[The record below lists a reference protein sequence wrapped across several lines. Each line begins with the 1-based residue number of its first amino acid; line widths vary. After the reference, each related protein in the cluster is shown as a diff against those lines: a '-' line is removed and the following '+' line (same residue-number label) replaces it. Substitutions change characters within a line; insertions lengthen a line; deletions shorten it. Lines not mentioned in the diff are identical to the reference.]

1 MMFIHVCLQMG
12 EYNLM
17 GVVLAVGNAGRLVFY
32 SLLTDLSKAAWAHG
46 YD

>member
-1 MMFIHVCLQMG
+1 MMFVHVCQQASQ
-12 EYNLM
+12 YNLT

-32 SLLTDLSKAAWAHG
+32 SLLTDLFKAVCAHG